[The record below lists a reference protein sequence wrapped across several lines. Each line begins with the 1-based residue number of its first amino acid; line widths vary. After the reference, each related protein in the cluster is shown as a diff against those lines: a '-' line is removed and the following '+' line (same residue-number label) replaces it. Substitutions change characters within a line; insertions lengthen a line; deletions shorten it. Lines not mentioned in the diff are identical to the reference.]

1 MISSHKKKETLVL
14 EFFFIALFAYMPS
27 ARSSDTIVWAVAFL
41 MLVADSLFK
50 VLRQRSF
57 KIDSSIG
64 WYILVLLWGF
74 ISCFWSI
81 NTSQFELYII
91 LYASVIIVGS
101 ICIGTHINSSDDI
114 DYIMKLIVIAGCCA
128 GLRFCYYTPWDSILS
143 SGYYMRGSFGSLLD
157 DVTNYNS
164 YTSHLCIITII
175 AAYYAIAKKVKWCRY
190 TFVVLFAIV
199 VFGGSRKNL
208 LIIPLIT
215 MFFAISTG
223 SVSRRIRNMMLVC
236 AAIAAAFYALMTMD
250 VLSQIRDTFFD
261 MLSGLSTSQA
271 VDQSTIERL
280 YLIQTAKS
288 VWESHLF
295 LGVGWDNFRYYNV
308 LKVYAHNSYFE
319 LLSCLG
325 IIGFCIYY
333 GFYIKLIARPMIHIV
348 RGNRNDMDILTV
360 GVMVSFLIQEYGSI
374 TIYGRE
380 RMVMLLIIAIAYS
393 LKSGSKLHRVVIGRT
408 R

>member
-1 MISSHKKKETLVL
+1 MINSHTKKETLVL

-27 ARSSDTIVWAVAFL
+27 ARPSDTNVWAAAI
-41 MLVADSLFK
+41 LVLTIDSLFK
-50 VLRQRSF
+50 ILRQKSF
-57 KIDSSIG
+57 EVDGAIG
-64 WYILVLLWGF
+64 WYILVLFWGF
-74 ISCFWSI
+74 VSCFWST
-81 NTSQFELYII
+81 NTSQFELYIL

-101 ICIGTHINSSDDI
+101 ISIGMHINSSDDI
-114 DYIMKLIVIAGCCA
+114 DYIMKLMIIAGCYA

-190 TFVVLFAIV
+190 AFIVLFAIV

-223 SVSRRIRNMMLVC
+223 SISRRIRNVMLVC
-236 AAIAAAFYALMTMD
+236 AAIATAFYALMTMD
-250 VLSQIRDTFFD
+250 VLSQIRDTFFE

-271 VDQSTIERL
+271 VDQSTIERI
-280 YLIQTAKS
+280 YLIQTAKN
-288 VWESHLF
+288 VWENHIF
-295 LGVGWDNFRYYNV
+295 LGVGWDNFRYYNT
-308 LKVYAHNSYFE
+308 LKVYAHNSYYE

-325 IIGFCIYY
+325 MIGFCIYY
-333 GFYIKLIARPMIHIV
+333 SFYIKLIGRPVIRIFKG
-348 RGNRNDMDILTV
+348 RKNEMDVLTV
-360 GVMVSFLIQEYGSI
+360 GVMTGFLIQEYGAI
-374 TIYGRE
+374 TLYGRE
-380 RMVMLLIIAIAYS
+380 RMIMLLIIATAYS
-393 LKSGSKLHRVVIGRT
+393 LNSGSKLYKVVIGKNR
-408 R
+408 

>member
-1 MISSHKKKETLVL
+1 MI
-14 EFFFIALFAYMPS
+14 
-27 ARSSDTIVWAVAFL
+27 VA
-41 MLVADSLFK
+41 
-50 VLRQRSF
+50 
-57 KIDSSIG
+57 
-64 WYILVLLWGF
+64 
-74 ISCFWSI
+74 
-81 NTSQFELYII
+81 
-91 LYASVIIVGS
+91 GS
-101 ICIGTHINSSDDI
+101 ICVGMHLNSCDDI
-114 DYIMKLIVIAGCCA
+114 DYIMKLMILAGCYA

-190 TFVVLFAIV
+190 AFIVLFAIV

-223 SVSRRIRNMMLVC
+223 SVSRRIRNVMLVC
-236 AAIAAAFYALMTMD
+236 AAIATAFYALMTMD
-250 VLSQIRDTFFD
+250 VLSQIRDTFFE
-261 MLSGLSTSQA
+261 MLSGLTISQV

-280 YLIQTAKS
+280 YLIQTAKN
-288 VWESHLF
+288 VWEDHLF
-295 LGVGWDNFRYYNV
+295 LGVGWDNFRYYNM
-308 LKVYAHNSYFE
+308 LNLYAHNSYFE

-325 IIGFCIYY
+325 IIGFSIYY
-333 GFYIKLIARPMIHIV
+333 SFYVNLVARSLIHIL
-348 RGNRNDMDILTV
+348 RGKRNDMDILIV
-360 GVMVSFLIQEYGSI
+360 GVIGSFLIQEYGAI

-380 RMVMLLIIAIAYS
+380 RMSMLLIIASAYS
-393 LKSGSKLHRVVIGRT
+393 MSSGRRMQKVVIGRI